1 MKGPKLLLFIVILLT
16 PLLVSGTSAQS
27 TYRAYLPGVNSPA
40 TPTIFG
46 FETILGRLSNPTV
59 RARAAELGATWV
71 RINGLRWDE
80 IEPVQGGGY
89 SAAALELLDRDLK
102 AAGELGLTATVIVHG
117 APAWAQEIANTRCG
131 PIRSDAL
138 DDFANFMRDMVTRY
152 SYPPYN
158 VTHWE
163 LGNEPDAPYIGA
175 AGSTTNTMPYGCWGN
190 PNQPDYNGGAY
201 AAMLAAVYPAIKA
214 ANPNAQVII
223 GGLLYGC
230 VPGSD
235 CGNNEQYKS
244 STFLD
249 GVLSAGGGAYFDIFA
264 YHSYPFWAD
273 PNASSNEDWDIAGTG
288 NPWAPHGGLLLGKL
302 SFIRAKLAEYGLQQ
316 KPIMMNEGALLCY
329 NSDARCGPDG
339 FEDDKASYVIRLFA
353 RSSANGLIGSF
364 YYTLDGRGWQDAGL
378 LDGNQQPRP
387 AFTALK
393 HMISLVGKSQG
404 AATNVTAE
412 YGSASDIEAYRFNHG
427 NDRVDVIWKIRS
439 TATTPISLPASKF
452 ISATTS
458 QGSAI
463 TPLTVGS
470 TVTLDVG
477 FMPIYI
483 VRQP

>member
-1 MKGPKLLLFIVILLT
+1 MKGPRALLLIMILLT
-16 PLLVSGTSAQS
+16 TLLASGTSAQT
-27 TYRAYLPGVNSPA
+27 TYRAYLPGVNKTA

-46 FETILGRLSNPTV
+46 FETILGRLSDPTV

-89 SAAALELLDRDLK
+89 SMAAMELLDRDLK

-117 APAWAQEIANTRCG
+117 APAWAQEIPNTRCG

-158 VTHWE
+158 VTYWE
-163 LGNEPDAPYIGA
+163 LGNEPDAPYTGA
-175 AGSTTNTMPYGCWGN
+175 AGSTTSTMPYGCWGSPDQ
-190 PNQPDYNGGAY
+190 PNYNGGAY
-201 AAMLAAVYPAIKA
+201 AAMLAAVYPVIKA

-223 GGLLYGC
+223 GGLLYAC

-235 CGNNEQYKS
+235 CGNSDQYKS
-244 STFLD
+244 SSFLD
-249 GVLSAGGGAYFDIFA
+249 GVLSAGGGAHFDIFA
-264 YHSYPFWAD
+264 YHSYPFWND
-273 PNASSNEDWDIAGTG
+273 QPSTNEDWDLAG
-288 NPWAPHGGLLLGKL
+288 NLNLWAPHGGLLLGKL

-329 NSDARCGPDG
+329 ETDPRCGPDG
-339 FEDDKASYVIRLFA
+339 FEDDKASYVVRLFA
-353 RSSANGLIGSF
+353 RSAANGLLSSF

-378 LDGNQQPRP
+378 LDGSQQPRP
-387 AFTALK
+387 AFYALK
-393 HMISLVGKSQG
+393 HMISLVGNTQG
-404 AATNVTAE
+404 ATNITTT
-412 YGSASDIEAYRFNHG
+412 YGSTSDIEAYRFNRG
-427 NDRVDVIWKIRS
+427 SDRVDVVWKIRS
-439 TATTPISLPASKF
+439 TMTSTISLPASKF
-452 ISATTS
+452 ISATNHLGTS
-458 QGSAI
+458 IAPRI
-463 TPLTVGS
+463 VGS
-470 TVTLDVG
+470 SVEFDVG